1 MIVIDGAKG
10 EGGGQVLRTALSLS
24 GCTGQPF
31 RIKNIR
37 AGRKKPGL
45 MRQHLTCVRAAKAV
59 CGGRAVGAELGSTE
73 LTFTPDEPRG
83 GTYAWG
89 IGTAGATTLV
99 FQTVLPILLA
109 AEAASEVSLRGGTHT
124 MMAPTLDFI
133 EESFLPA
140 MRATGASVAVT
151 TRALGFYPAGGGAW
165 SASIEPLDSPVPL
178 DLTERGAPV
187 CVTAEAMRANLSGDI
202 CERELAACADAL
214 DLSPDALRHTSH
226 EGPGPGNAV
235 IVRAEHERHTA
246 VFADIGRRGA
256 KAETVG
262 RRAAGQARSYLAGA
276 GVACEHLA
284 DQLLLPLALAGA
296 GRYTATALTEH
307 FRTNVATIGMFL
319 DVAIET
325 EETEDG
331 WFVTATRR
339 R

>member
-1 MIVIDGAKG
+1 MIVIDGSKG

-45 MRQHLTCVRAAKAV
+45 MRQHLTCVRAAEAV

-83 GTYAWG
+83 GTHTFD

-99 FQTVLPILLA
+99 FQTVLPVLLA
-109 AEAASEVSLRGGTHT
+109 AEDASEVAFRGGTHT

-133 EESFLPA
+133 EESFLPV
-140 MRATGASVAVT
+140 MRLTGASVVVEART
-151 TRALGFYPAGGGAW
+151 LGFYPAGGGAW
-165 SASIEPLDSPVPL
+165 SASVEPLDSPVPL
-178 DLTERGAPV
+178 DLARRGAPTR
-187 CVTAEAMRANLSGDI
+187 VTAQAMRANLAGDI

-214 DLSPDALRHTSH
+214 DLGPDALSHTSH
-226 EGPGPGNAV
+226 DGPGPGNAV
-235 IVRAEHERHTA
+235 IVRAEHEHHTA
-246 VFADIGRRGA
+246 VFSDIGRKGV

-262 RRAAGQARSYLAGA
+262 RRAAGQARSYLGEA

-284 DQLLLPLALAGA
+284 DQLLLPIALAGA
-296 GRYTATALTEH
+296 GRFTATALTEH

-319 DVAIET
+319 DVETRT

-331 WFVTATRR
+331 WLVTAER
-339 R
+339 